1 MPLGQVPLKG
11 NNLTQTQAKE
21 LFLTHGDFLLSV
33 FLRDLPEQDALD
45 VFQDLYLNIAIKGIP
60 ENIENAR
67 GYLYQAARNDIIDF
81 KRKTTTYK
89 KNIHKY
95 SQHRV
100 NFKPDNDPADKLMR
114 FNLLAKAFETI
125 GKHLSPSVNQVFIQ
139 KFQHNLNHREI
150 AEKLNLK
157 KETVDR
163 YLSVGTKQIQEL
175 RDQFFGGSDEQ
186 T

>member
-1 MPLGQVPLKG
+1 MSLGRVPLEE
-11 NNLTQTQAKE
+11 NDLAQTQAKE

-60 ENIENAR
+60 ENIENTR

-81 KRKTTTYK
+81 KRKSTTYK

-95 SQHRV
+95 SQHRK
-100 NFKPDNDPADKLMR
+100 NFKPNNDPAKELVR
-114 FNLLAKAFETI
+114 FNLLVKAFEAI
-125 GKHLSPSVNQVFIQ
+125 GKHLSPSVNQVFVQ

-150 AEKLNLK
+150 AEKLKIK
-157 KETVDR
+157 KETVHR

-175 RDQFFGGSDEQ
+175 RDQFFGDSDE
-186 T
+186 